1 MRETSRSN
9 AALASTRATRLGH
22 LCVDEVGED
31 GAAGQHQPTGRALFT
46 SPKHNIAARRIPAI
60 AYRIKESTIS
70 PGIMAPR
77 IVWEDTVDITA
88 DEAIAA
94 TSTKQVRQN
103 SVVVFLLNIL
113 ANGPVPKKVIDE
125 RAAVQGISEERLRT
139 AKEKMG
145 VVAYHE
151 KTVPG
156 RWFWALPQHALAKGD
171 DLIASPQLGHN
182 SSSS

>member
-1 MRETSRSN
+1 MRTK
-9 AALASTRATRLGH
+9 
-22 LCVDEVGED
+22 
-31 GAAGQHQPTGRALFT
+31 PGR
-46 SPKHNIAARRIPAI
+46 
-60 AYRIKESTIS
+60 
-70 PGIMAPR
+70 
-77 IVWEDTVDITA
+77 W
-88 DEAIAA
+88 AIAA

-156 RWFWALPQHALAKGD
+156 RWFWALPQHAPAKGD